1 MFTLVYPDLTQ
12 KETTLTEVLKK
23 DSYTLL
29 YFYPKDD
36 TPGCTIEA
44 QEFTKYISSFQQL
57 DIQVVWVSKDLPER
71 HCAFI
76 KKYTLQPLYV
86 SDPTLELHKQ
96 FGAWWTKK
104 MYGKE
109 LQGTIRSTILLENK
123 GAVIHH
129 RKSVKAKGHAEKV
142 LERCREKF
150 KTEG

>member
-57 DIQVVWVSKDLPER
+57 DIQVV
-71 HCAFI
+71 
-76 KKYTLQPLYV
+76 
-86 SDPTLELHKQ
+86 
-96 FGAWWTKK
+96 
-104 MYGKE
+104 
-109 LQGTIRSTILLENK
+109 
-123 GAVIHH
+123 
-129 RKSVKAKGHAEKV
+129 
-142 LERCREKF
+142 
-150 KTEG
+150 